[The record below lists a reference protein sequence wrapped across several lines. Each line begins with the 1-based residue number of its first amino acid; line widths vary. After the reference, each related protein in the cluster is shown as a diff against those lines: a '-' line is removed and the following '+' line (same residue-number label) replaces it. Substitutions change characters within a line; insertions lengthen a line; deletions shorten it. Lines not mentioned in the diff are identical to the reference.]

1 VKISVALERTAIA
14 VASLLLAIGLI
25 ALLSGFFAQRDQA
38 GVSGATTSIGQAF
51 PDLGHARL
59 HIGQLTPPYNS
70 NPATSGPHIPEP
82 VARDETQLN
91 DDQLL
96 QALQAGNIVIMYG
109 GRHPPDG
116 LRALANSVAAP
127 FTPALA
133 TAGQAVILARRPGTQ
148 GLIGLAWT
156 HLIRVQRASD
166 PRLRAFAEDL
176 LGRGA
181 P

>member
-1 VKISVALERTAIA
+1 VRISVALERTAIA

-38 GVSGATTSIGQAF
+38 GISGSTTAIGEVF

-59 HIGQLTPPYNS
+59 HLGQLTPPYNS
-70 NPATSGPHIPEP
+70 NPPTSGPHIPEP
-82 VARDETQLN
+82 VVHDEAQLN

-96 QALQAGNIVIMYG
+96 QALQTGNIVIMYG
-109 GRHPPDG
+109 GRVPPHG
-116 LRALANSVAAP
+116 LRDLADSVASP

-133 TAGQAVILARRPGTQ
+133 TAGQAVILARRPGTP
-148 GLIGLAWT
+148 GVIGLAWT
-156 HLIRVQRASD
+156 HLIRVQSAGD
-166 PRLRAFAEDL
+166 PRLKAFAQDL